1 MRKDRWSSLKENQNK
16 GVSLAVV
23 LCVSAFFIAFSAAI
37 LYTAGLLTSQSTR
50 RLEQERSYLLASS
63 YGELLDTE
71 LEKYTD
77 KNDGNAEGTFYAFVN
92 RFLDS
97 DLYKAY
103 DSQLPESTSYDYV
116 PEGTNTAKPSEN
128 TSLPE
133 GYGNISIRLRK
144 GENSA
149 DHAGENGNL
158 IEVTGG
164 SANYTSIIEG
174 IQNMYVR
181 EYMVLVDVTAYYGDM
196 AYTYTTEYTREEQYE
211 VEFRQGD
218 TLIVWDKNE
227 NVWKKGST
235 GGELYDPTVTGEP
248 IRYTFDKSR
257 TRSSRFVKNTYTEG
271 GTADG

>member
-1 MRKDRWSSLKENQNK
+1 MRKDRWISLKKNQNK

-63 YGELLDTE
+63 YGELLDQE

-77 KNDGNAEGTFYAFVN
+77 KNDENAKGTFYAFVN

-97 DLYKAY
+97 DLYKVY
-103 DSQLPESTSYDYV
+103 DSKLPDSTSYDYV
-116 PEGTNTAKPSEN
+116 PEGTSTTNPAEN
-128 TSLPE
+128 TNLPE

-144 GENSA
+144 E
-149 DHAGENGNL
+149 ENGADSTGQNGGM
-158 IEVTGG
+158 IEVLGD
-164 SANYTSIIEG
+164 SSNYTSTIDG

-181 EYMVLVDVTAYYGDM
+181 EYMVLVDVTAYCGDM
-196 AYTYTTEYTREEQYE
+196 TYTYTTEYTREEQYE
-211 VEFRQGD
+211 VEFKQGG
-218 TLIVWDKNE
+218 TQIVWDRNS
-227 NVWKKGST
+227 NTWKKGNT
-235 GGELYDPTVTGEP
+235 GGEAYDPTVTGEP

-271 GTADG
+271 GTAGG